1 MVIPTERI
9 SRPAIAAATI
19 ASAGTF
25 LASSRRALSTLLG
38 AIQEPGSDD
47 SPPADALPPGE
58 DNGIVLR
65 NLSVRLGRR
74 LALQD
79 ITGRFEPGSLTAIV
93 GPNGAGKSTLLNVLA
108 GLLRPHRGQVLC
120 HARTRHRVAYLEQQA
135 ALDRDFPVTV
145 TELAGLGLWQR
156 FGAFRT
162 TPPALADRID
172 EALDTV
178 GLSGLAQRRI
188 GELSVGQM
196 RRALFARLLLLDAE
210 VMLLD
215 EPFAAVDAA
224 TQQALLALL
233 ARWHAERRTVIAVVH
248 DFDQVRAHFP
258 ATLVLARR
266 AIGWGDTASVLT
278 DANLARAVA
287 VA

>member
-1 MVIPTERI
+1 M
-9 SRPAIAAATI
+9 PA
-19 ASAGTF
+19 SGGTL
-25 LASSRRALSTLLG
+25 LASSRRAVSALLG
-38 AIQEPGSDD
+38 AARDWDSDD
-47 SPPADALPPGE
+47 EPPADGLPPGD

-65 NLSVRLGRR
+65 NLSVRLGGR

-79 ITGRFEPGSLTAIV
+79 VTGRFEPGSLTAVI

-108 GLLRPHRGQVLC
+108 GLLRPQRGHVLC
-120 HARTRHRVAYLEQQA
+120 HARDRHRLAYLEQQT

-145 TELAGLGLWQR
+145 GELVGLGLWQR

-162 TPPALADRID
+162 APPALADRID
-172 EALDTV
+172 EAIDAV

-188 GELSVGQM
+188 AELSVGQM

-224 TQQALLALL
+224 TQETLLALL
-233 ARWHAERRTVIAVVH
+233 ARWHGERRTVIAVVH

-258 ATLVLARR
+258 SAVVLART
-266 AIGWGDTASVLT
+266 AIAWGDTASVLT
-278 DANLARAVA
+278 DANLARALA
-287 VA
+287 AA